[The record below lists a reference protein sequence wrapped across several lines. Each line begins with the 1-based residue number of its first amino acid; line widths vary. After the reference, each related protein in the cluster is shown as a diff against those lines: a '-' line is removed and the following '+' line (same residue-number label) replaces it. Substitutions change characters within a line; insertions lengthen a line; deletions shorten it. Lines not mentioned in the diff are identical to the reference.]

1 MKNLL
6 FIAILIITLTGC
18 FRTQSFTL
26 YNKTNEPVRMYCY
39 YDFRNQIDSSVYIP
53 PIRL

>member
-18 FRTQSFTL
+18 WRSQAFTF

-39 YDFRNQIDSSVYIP
+39 YDSRNYIP
-53 PIRL
+53 KIRNYHPIHD